1 METLRSKQSAT
12 VLLRRENSS
21 TPQQMRNP
29 NQRPQSTQISSLN
42 RPAQAWVPGP
52 QGGSTIRQD
61 PINQND
67 LRRSESWIW
76 RLLLPRLERR
86 LQQAQISRIEILLPG
101 GSRLHLGQLRAEQPV
116 PLVELKH
123 PQALV
128 RGWFGGLM
136 GWAEGYMAGD
146 WSCRRL
152 LRLTDWAMANEQA
165 LEQAFGGT
173 GLAAA
178 LHRLVHR
185 LRPNSLRGSRRNIA
199 SHYDLGNEFYRRWLD
214 PSMTYSAALFD
225 QPGLSLEQAQHAKN
239 AKVIEWLEPG
249 PGDRVLEIGCGWGGL
264 AQQLSDNA
272 IDGINYLGVTL
283 SEEQLAWCRQRPIA
297 HQQNVAFELCDY
309 RHLQQRYDRIV
320 SIEMLEAVGE
330 ANWPTYFNQLKQ
342 RLSDDGCAVIQ
353 VITIADQ
360 RFASYRRGADFI
372 QRYIFPGGMLP
383 SPCVFAQQV
392 ERAGLQIDRQ
402 LSFGPDYGSTLN
414 IWADHFERAWP
425 ELQRLGFD
433 QRFYRMW
440 RYYLAYCE
448 SGFKSGS
455 IDVQLYRLRHAN

>member
-1 METLRSKQSAT
+1 MPVSQGSGYSRQLPS
-12 VLLRRENSS
+12 
-21 TPQQMRNP
+21 PQADQL
-29 NQRPQSTQISSLN
+29 Q
-42 RPAQAWVPGP
+42 
-52 QGGSTIRQD
+52 
-61 PINQND
+61 
-67 LRRSESWIW
+67 SESWIW
-76 RLLLPRLERR
+76 RLLLPRFARKFK
-86 LQQAQISRIEILLPG
+86 QAKVSRIDISLPG
-101 GSRLHLGQLRAEQPV
+101 GHCIHLGQLRAEQPV
-116 PLVELKH
+116 PRVELKH
-123 PQALV
+123 PQALI

-173 GLAAA
+173 GIAAA
-178 LHRLVHR
+178 MHRLVHR

-214 PSMTYSAALFD
+214 PSMTYSSALFD
-225 QPGLSLEQAQHAKN
+225 KPGLSLEQAQQAKN
-239 AKVIEWLEPG
+239 AKVIEWLEAN

-264 AQQLSDNA
+264 AQQLCDSRSNQVD
-272 IDGINYLGVTL
+272 YLGITL
-283 SEEQLAWCRQRPIA
+283 SEEQLAWCRQRTFNDR
-297 HQQNVAFELCDY
+297 QDVEFELCDY
-309 RHLQQRYDRIV
+309 RHLHRCYDRIV

-330 ANWPTYFNQLKQ
+330 ANWPIFFNQLKQ
-342 RLSDDGCAVIQ
+342 RLSREGCAVIQ
-353 VITIADQ
+353 VITISDQ
-360 RFASYRRGADFI
+360 RFAGYRRGADFI

-383 SPCVFAQQV
+383 SPAVFAEQV

-414 IWADHFERAWP
+414 IWADRFERAWP
-425 ELQRLGFD
+425 ELQTLGFD

-455 IDVQLYRLRHAN
+455 IDVQLYRLRHAD